1 MDRLWKIQRWV
12 NLTPHEIVIY
22 AGDKRVAIEPSGN
35 IARVATE
42 HEKLGSATVGEETVD
57 IYSVSYGE
65 VQGLVHVCWNCRLN
79 PQCEAEGRRYDTEM
93 SCSLQEPHT
102 GYLVFS
108 LVLAALREKGIR
120 RSDVFAPDTSPR
132 GAVRDEEGRI
142 IGVRNHLTL

>member
-1 MDRLWKIQRWV
+1 MDRLWKIQRWK

-22 AGDKRVAIEPSGN
+22 AGDKRVAIPPSGEV
-35 IARVATE
+35 ARVATE

-79 PQCEAEGRRYDTEM
+79 PQCEGEGRRYDSEG
-93 SCSLQEPHT
+93 SCAFQGPNE
-102 GYLVFS
+102 GYLVS
-108 LVLAALREKGIR
+108 ALVLTALREKGVR

-142 IGVRNHLTL
+142 VGVRNLLTL